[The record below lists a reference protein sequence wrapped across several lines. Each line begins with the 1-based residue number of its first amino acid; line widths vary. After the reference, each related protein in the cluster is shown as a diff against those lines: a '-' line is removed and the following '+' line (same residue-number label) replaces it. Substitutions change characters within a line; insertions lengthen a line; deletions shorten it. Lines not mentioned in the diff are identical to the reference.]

1 MTRTVCAACLI
12 CLITTL
18 PLAGHA
24 AEGPDPNRE
33 TITLGGPR
41 GAKITID
48 RLTGKFA
55 VTVEMAPVSCFDE
68 PTNSSVN
75 RTKAES
81 YALNGFCGSGFG
93 KAKQLTHDTLKSI
106 QADAV
111 FQRVTVESAGL
122 EGGKYRLRLL
132 IPEDGIQAR
141 PIQPVDA
148 KPFDR
153 SSPLFTRYGDH
164 EATINALGRTLLADV
179 AKLVDNQAAE
189 KIGSSDS
196 ISAVEALRTAG
207 KERFATLRKVIQ
219 SDILLLDTTEKPDLE
234 KKILAAMTQWDQEV
248 DAYVK
253 ALSAG
258 K

>member
-1 MTRTVCAACLI
+1 MTRAVCAACLL
-12 CLITTL
+12 CLITSL

-33 TITLGGPR
+33 TIALGGPR

-48 RLTGKFA
+48 RLADKFA
-55 VTVEMAPVSCFDE
+55 VTVEMAPVSCFDA

-81 YALNGFCGSGFG
+81 YALTGFCGSGFG
-93 KAKQLTHDTLKSI
+93 KAKQLTHETLKSI

-141 PIQPVDA
+141 PPQPVESR
-148 KPFDR
+148 PFDR
-153 SSPLFTRYGDH
+153 TSPLFTRYGDH
-164 EATINALGRTLLADV
+164 EATISALGRTLVADM
-179 AKLVDNQAAE
+179 ATLVDNQAARQTR
-189 KIGSSDS
+189 SSDL
-196 ISAVEALRTAG
+196 ISAVETLRPAG
-207 KERFATLRKVIQ
+207 KERFATLRHVIQ
-219 SDILLLDTTEKPDLE
+219 SDILLLDTTEKPELE
-234 KKILAAMTQWDQEV
+234 KKILAAMRQWDQEV
-248 DAYVK
+248 DACVK